1 MHFCIPFSSIFKIDD
16 VYVQLRLRLG
26 RPADI
31 ALGVS
36 ANKKFNFCTDV
47 GGHYMKEKYI
57 NTYRTYEEL
66 SNECVYIE
74 LYDIKWKDVFR
85 IKDILKEKLIVY

>member
-1 MHFCIPFSSIFKIDD
+1 MENGKWKIVINFAMYTLPFCLIFYCTMHFCIPFSSIFKIDD

-57 NTYRTYEEL
+57 NTYRTYE
-66 SNECVYIE
+66 
-74 LYDIKWKDVFR
+74 
-85 IKDILKEKLIVY
+85 